1 MQARHPGHF
10 GDDTFSILPENLNCL
25 IVQFRLCDLIHML
38 AKQFYHVNTILMF
51 SYFN

>member
-10 GDDTFSILPENLNCL
+10 RDDTFSTLPENLNCL

-38 AKQFYHVNTILMF
+38 AKQFLSCKYNINVLLF
-51 SYFN
+51 